1 MKWAPWQ
8 LVLWLMEQH
17 LRCAAQHT
25 ALKPASAT
33 ACLQVQQLRQQ
44 LEAEKS
50 RGMML
55 EAQLEAA
62 QHSRRTGARQRRRCR
77 QSQPDWQAAL
87 GSSGDDCSGCACVPP
102 CCSPGEFFI
111 VWVTP

>member
-1 MKWAPWQ
+1 
-8 LVLWLMEQH
+8 MEQS
-17 LRCAAQHT
+17 LSCASEHS
-25 ALKPASAT
+25 ALKPAFSA

-50 RGMML
+50 RGMIL
-55 EAQLEAA
+55 EAQLEAT

-87 GSSGDDCSGCACVPP
+87 GSSGDDFSGCACVSS
-102 CCSPGEFFI
+102 CCTPGDDSMS
-111 VWVTP
+111 